1 MTTPEPRLFYEF
13 GEYRLDPRRRVLYRA
28 DGTSVPLKSKVFDTL
43 LYLVAHNGELLDKD
57 ALMQAVWPKLVVEES
72 NLNKNISVLRQV
84 LGETPDEHRFIVTEP
99 GRGYRFVAEVRRVA
113 PELPAA
119 GADNRASNADPAAE
133 AASRSQSQPAPSA
146 DDGGRTRERSWAA
159 PLLGGVATLA
169 VLALVTVLWARRPA
183 PQPAE
188 LRLEMTTSPTVDPW
202 SIAVSPDGG
211 EVVFVALSDGRSAL
225 WLRPLNADRPQ
236 PIAGTDGASF
246 PFWSPDGRFIGFFA
260 DGYLQRVEVR
270 GGAMERLAA
279 ATSGQ
284 GGTWNTDGTLLFA
297 PNRASAIVSLATPG
311 ETPTPATRVERPQQL
326 GHSSPEFLP
335 DGRHFLYFAQ
345 GTPDARGIYLG
356 ELGNLTARRLL
367 DADAK
372 GVYVSSGFL
381 LFVRGSTL
389 YAQPFNVS
397 RLELS
402 GAPFVV
408 AESVMADAGTNWTAL
423 SASVGGPIVYRLG
436 AVPESQ
442 LVWFDRSGNRL
453 QTVGERHRPA
463 AWSPSISPDQRRVAI
478 YRTAGGNPDIW
489 VLDTDRGVP
498 SRFTFDAAFD
508 NTPIWSPDG
517 VSIVFA
523 SGRDGPLNIYRK
535 AVTGAADESP
545 VLSSDRN
552 KVPNDWSRDGRF
564 LLYRVTGDESRY
576 DLYALSMEGEH
587 TSFGVATTDFD
598 ERDAQFSPDGKWVAY
613 QSNESGRFEIYVQPF
628 PGPGGKTLVSAGGGA
643 QVRWNPDGRE
653 LFYVSLDGRLMAVP
667 IELGSD
673 GQSVSSDEPVPLF
686 AALLRGGAEQVVDVA
701 QYAVSQ
707 DGQRFLMNTDATAAS
722 SSITVVLNWAPQ
734 GE

>member
-1 MTTPEPRLFYEF
+1 MLS
-13 GEYRLDPRRRVLYRA
+13 RA
-28 DGTSVPLKSKVFDTL
+28 DGTSVPLKSKVFETL
-43 LYLVAHNGELLDKD
+43 LYLVEHNGELLDKD

-113 PELPAA
+113 AEPPAA
-119 GADNRASNADPAAE
+119 GTGSRASKTDSAEPAL
-133 AASRSQSQPAPSA
+133 RSQSQLSGSA
-146 DDGGRTRERSWAA
+146 DGGVRARERSWPS
-159 PLLGGVATLA
+159 PLLGVCAALA
-169 VLALVTVLWARRPA
+169 VLAMATGFWALRPA
-183 PQPAE
+183 PRPAE
-188 LRLEMTTSPTVDPW
+188 LRLEVTTPPTVAPW
-202 SIAVSPDGG
+202 SIAISPDGR
-211 EVVFVALSDGRSAL
+211 EVVFVALADGRSAL

-236 PIAGTDGASF
+236 PIPGTDGASF

-260 DGYLQRVEVR
+260 DGYLQRVEIG
-270 GGAMERLAA
+270 GGAVERLAA
-279 ATSGQ
+279 ATSGW
-284 GGTWNTDGTLLFA
+284 GGTWNRDGTLLFA
-297 PNRASAIVSLATPG
+297 PNRTSAIVSLAPSG
-311 ETPTPATRVERPQQL
+311 ATPTPVTRVERPQQQ

-367 DADAK
+367 YADAR
-372 GVYVSSGFL
+372 GVYVSSGYL

-423 SASVGGPIVYRLG
+423 TASVAGPIAYRLG
-436 AVPESQ
+436 GGPESQ

-453 QTVGERHRPA
+453 QTIGERHRPA
-463 AWSPSISPDQRRVAI
+463 AWSPSISPDQRRVAM
-478 YRTAGGNPDIW
+478 YRAADGNTDIW
-489 VLDTDRGVP
+489 VLDMDRGVP

-523 SGRDGPLNIYRK
+523 SGRDGALNLYRK
-535 AVTGAADESP
+535 AVIGAADESP
-545 VLSSDRN
+545 LLSSDRN

-673 GQSVSSDEPVPLF
+673 GQSVSPGAPVPLF
-686 AALLRGGAEQVVDVA
+686 AALLRGGAEQVVEVA

-707 DGQRFLMNTDATAAS
+707 DGQRFLMNTDATASS

>member
-1 MTTPEPRLFYEF
+1 MTTPEPGLFYEF
-13 GEYRLDPRRRVLYRA
+13 GDYRLDARRRVLSRA
-28 DGTSVPLKSKVFDTL
+28 DGTSVPLKSKVFETL
-43 LYLVAHNGELLDKD
+43 LYLVEHNGELLDKD

-84 LGETPDEHRFIVTEP
+84 FGETPDEHRFIVTEP

-113 PELPAA
+113 AEPPAA
-119 GADNRASNADPAAE
+119 GTGSRASKTDSAEPAL
-133 AASRSQSQPAPSA
+133 RSQSQLSGSA
-146 DDGGRTRERSWAA
+146 DGGVRARERSWPA
-159 PLLGGVATLA
+159 PLLGVFAALA
-169 VLALVTVLWARRPA
+169 VLALATGFWALRPA
-183 PQPAE
+183 PLPAE
-188 LRLEMTTSPTVDPW
+188 LRLEVTTPPTVDPW
-202 SIAVSPDGG
+202 SIAISPDGR
-211 EVVFVALSDGRSAL
+211 EVVFVALADGRSAL

-236 PIAGTDGASF
+236 PIPGTDGASF

-260 DGYLQRVEVR
+260 DGYLQRVEIG
-270 GGAMERLAA
+270 GGAVERLAA
-279 ATSGQ
+279 ATSGW
-284 GGTWNTDGTLLFA
+284 GGTWNRDGTLLFA
-297 PNRASAIVSLATPG
+297 PNRASAIVSLAPSG
-311 ETPTPATRVERPQQL
+311 ATPTPVTRVERPQQQ

-356 ELGNLTARRLL
+356 ELGNFTARRLL
-367 DADAK
+367 YADAK
-372 GVYVSSGFL
+372 GAYVSSGYL

-402 GAPFVV
+402 EAPFVV

-423 SASVGGPIVYRLG
+423 SASVSGPIAYRLG
-436 AVPESQ
+436 AIPESQ

-463 AWSPSISPDQRRVAI
+463 AWSPSISPDHRRVAM
-478 YRTAGGNPDIW
+478 YRTAGGNTDIW
-489 VLDTDRGVP
+489 VLDMDRGVP

-523 SGRDGPLNIYRK
+523 SGRDGPLNLYRK

-545 VLSSDRN
+545 LLSSDRN

-673 GQSVSSDEPVPLF
+673 GQSVSPDAPVPLF
-686 AALLRGGAEQVVDVA
+686 AALLRGGAEQVVEVA

-707 DGQRFLMNTDATAAS
+707 DGQRFLMNTDATASS

>member
-1 MTTPEPRLFYEF
+1 MTTPEPGLFYEF
-13 GEYRLDPRRRVLYRA
+13 GEYRLDARRRVLSRA
-28 DGTSVPLKSKVFDTL
+28 DGTSVPLKSKVFETL
-43 LYLVAHNGELLDKD
+43 LYLVEHNGELLDKD

-113 PELPAA
+113 AEPPAA
-119 GADNRASNADPAAE
+119 GTGSRASKADSAEPAL
-133 AASRSQSQPAPSA
+133 RSQSQLSGSA
-146 DDGGRTRERSWAA
+146 DGGVRARERSWPA
-159 PLLGGVATLA
+159 PLLGVFAALA
-169 VLALVTVLWARRPA
+169 VLAIATGFWALRPA
-183 PQPAE
+183 PRPAE
-188 LRLEMTTSPTVDPW
+188 LRLEVTTPPTVAPW
-202 SIAVSPDGG
+202 SIAISPDGR
-211 EVVFVALSDGRSAL
+211 EVVFVALADGRSAL

-236 PIAGTDGASF
+236 PIPGTDGASF

-260 DGYLQRVEVR
+260 DGYLQRVEIG
-270 GGAMERLAA
+270 GGAVERLAA
-279 ATSGQ
+279 ATSGW
-284 GGTWNTDGTLLFA
+284 GGTWNRDGTLLFA
-297 PNRASAIVSLATPG
+297 PNRTSAIVSLAPSG
-311 ETPTPATRVERPQQL
+311 ATPTPVTRVERPQQQ

-367 DADAK
+367 YADAK
-372 GVYVSSGFL
+372 GVYVSSGYL

-423 SASVGGPIVYRLG
+423 SASVAGPIAYRLG
-436 AVPESQ
+436 GGPESQ

-453 QTVGERHRPA
+453 QTIGERHRPA
-463 AWSPSISPDQRRVAI
+463 AWSPSISPDQRRVAM
-478 YRTAGGNPDIW
+478 YRAADGNTDIW
-489 VLDTDRGVP
+489 VLDMDRGVP

-523 SGRDGPLNIYRK
+523 SGRDGPLNLYRK
-535 AVTGAADESP
+535 VVTGAADESP

-564 LLYRVTGDESRY
+564 LLYRVTGDESSY
-576 DLYALSMEGEH
+576 DLYALPMEGER
-587 TSFGVATTDFD
+587 TPFASCD
-598 ERDAQFSPDGKWVAY
+598 DGF
-613 QSNESGRFEIYVQPF
+613 R
-628 PGPGGKTLVSAGGGA
+628 
-643 QVRWNPDGRE
+643 
-653 LFYVSLDGRLMAVP
+653 
-667 IELGSD
+667 
-673 GQSVSSDEPVPLF
+673 
-686 AALLRGGAEQVVDVA
+686 
-701 QYAVSQ
+701 
-707 DGQRFLMNTDATAAS
+707 
-722 SSITVVLNWAPQ
+722 
-734 GE
+734 